1 LSMAA
6 APARWPVAGVIA
18 WREAKAAMRG
28 MGCYIALTLAL
39 VAATW
44 MLLVDVRALQAAGV
58 LVLAE
63 PFRPAVTLAILVLAL
78 FFAVSAAV
86 SAARD
91 RESGT
96 LEVLFYGPVDEII
109 YVLGK
114 AGGLLLAYLAAL
126 PLLLASL
133 ALLAWMSGFALTPAV
148 LVSILLSIVPV
159 AQIVGFGILLS
170 VGIGRVRSAVLLLV
184 GIVAL
189 LLGLEIAYGMVLLVP
204 ISDPASPVLPLRD
217 ALAALTAAAGW
228 ISPFA
233 WLERVVEGAMAGAW
247 QTALLSLAAALA
259 YTALM
264 IGLAALWLRR
274 RGVWRRGE

>member
-1 LSMAA
+1 MAA

-28 MGCYIALTLAL
+28 TGCYVALTLAL
-39 VAATW
+39 LAATW
-44 MLLVDVRALQAAGV
+44 MLLVDVRALQSAAV
-58 LVLAE
+58 LVLAD
-63 PFRPAVTLAILVLAL
+63 PFRPSVTVAILVLAL

-96 LEVLFYGPVDEII
+96 LEVLFYGPVDEIT

-114 AGGLLLAYLAAL
+114 AGGLLVAYLAAL

-148 LVSILLSIVPV
+148 LASIVLSVVPV
-159 AQIVGFGILLS
+159 AEIVGFGILLS
-170 VGIGRVRSAVLLLV
+170 VGMNRVRSAVLLLI
-184 GIVAL
+184 GIVVL
-189 LLGLEIAYGMVLLVP
+189 LLGIRIAYDMVLLVP

-217 ALAALTAAAGW
+217 TLSALAAAVRW

-233 WLERVVEGAMAGAW
+233 WLERVVEGVMAGAW
-247 QTALLSLAAALA
+247 QRALVSLAIALA
-259 YTALM
+259 YTVLM
-264 IGLAALWLRR
+264 IGLAAFWLRR